1 MEEASR
7 DLSINRNRCAVLSE
21 STTSGEWGLLKSP
34 GRRKKP
40 SDVNTGGGTVSPCAA
55 VSQSCVERPRQP
67 QSSVKPTNDTCPP
80 NG

>member
-34 GRRKKP
+34 GRQSKLRGEAKAA
-40 SDVNTGGGTVSPCAA
+40 TVKREAD
-55 VSQSCVERPRQP
+55 ERYLSAQRMIAL
-67 QSSVKPTNDTCPP
+67 V
-80 NG
+80 